1 MEASVSYGTT
11 YINNL
16 DTLLTTAATQ
26 TAMWTTAST
35 VTNA

>member
-1 MEASVSYGTT
+1 MEASVSYGTN
-11 YINNL
+11 YINAL

-26 TAMWTTAST
+26 TAMWTASAT